1 MSECVPEWM
10 CQHQPVTGPPL
21 PDLLVDQIW
30 LMVLR
35 DQLINS
41 MFFGFQREMQ
51 REAAVIQ
58 TETSQRQEEQ
68 AAGRLWSGRECHK
81 SDCRP

>member
-1 MSECVPEWM
+1 MSNMLQQTWKQTHGDKEGIEWRRMSECEPEWM

-41 MFFGFQREMQ
+41 MFFYFREKC
-51 REAAVIQ
+51 RE
-58 TETSQRQEEQ
+58 
-68 AAGRLWSGRECHK
+68 RLQ
-81 SDCRP
+81 